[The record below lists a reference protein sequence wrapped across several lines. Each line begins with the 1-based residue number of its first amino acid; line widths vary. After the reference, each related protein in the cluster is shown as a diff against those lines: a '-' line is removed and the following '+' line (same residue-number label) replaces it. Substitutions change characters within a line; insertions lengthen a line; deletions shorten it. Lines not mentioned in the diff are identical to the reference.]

1 MTRHHAA
8 SFSNLLQSLTS
19 FGRGVTGEPP
29 FDGLQPV
36 ILFLLTWFA
45 DFSVFGWRVLF
56 KNQANQHANVNVC
69 EWKAPKTTLI
79 LENYTFEFRNIYVL
93 MLKQCCLTCE
103 TQVFDSSNNIVSPPQ
118 TILFRPWKSNL
129 RKRKCKKCR
138 FRSLEGEW
146 CQQIGR
152 FHSARY
158 NLRPV
163 SGGRD
168 YDPTDFPEEH
178 LPRRTGDKVYFANR
192 SRMPRNPRNCIWM
205 RGKALWRP
213 LFDKMSTAVFR
224 CAQVPHPRLQN
235 GIPAGPGATK
245 WSYGGRRFDFLW
257 NFCRQ
262 MIRGFNIIT
271 TFAATITNQGFTP
284 KPNQSNEFK

>member
-19 FGRGVTGEPP
+19 FERGVTGEPP

-45 DFSVFGWRVLF
+45 DFSVFGWRILF

-69 EWKAPKTTLI
+69 KWKAPKTTLI
-79 LENYTFEFRNIYVL
+79 LENYTSDFWNIYVL
-93 MLKQCCLTCE
+93 TLKQCCLTCE

-178 LPRRTGDKVYFANR
+178 FPRRTGDKVYFANR

-213 LFDKMSTAVFR
+213 SFDKMSKA
-224 CAQVPHPRLQN
+224 
-235 GIPAGPGATK
+235 PGAGMVRQCK
-245 WSYGGRRFDFLW
+245 GRATGPAPFSPGRNLHFPKGKRLSAQEIS
-257 NFCRQ
+257 RYLQ
-262 MIRGFNIIT
+262 PENI
-271 TFAATITNQGFTP
+271 
-284 KPNQSNEFK
+284 KSRYKDEDWR